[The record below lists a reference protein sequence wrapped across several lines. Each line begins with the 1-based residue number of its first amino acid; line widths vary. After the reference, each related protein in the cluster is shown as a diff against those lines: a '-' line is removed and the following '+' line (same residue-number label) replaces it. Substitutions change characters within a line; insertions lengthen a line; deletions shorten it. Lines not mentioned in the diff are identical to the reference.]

1 MFVSLT
7 LTQSLQRAGIR
18 AGARQA
24 QAYPSQGFEQ
34 AVPARVRYG
43 RQAALLTV
51 KRSHGAAAR
60 RSLFTLRSAGVTEGS
75 MAPDFTLLDQNGE
88 AVTLSKLRGKPVVLA
103 FYPAASSPGCT
114 KELCAFRD
122 DLAAF
127 ESVDAVVLGISSNT
141 VEEQKRFSE
150 AQGYR
155 FRLLADVGG
164 KVRKLY
170 GVPNTL
176 GVLPGRVTYVIDKEG
191 KVVKVHNSQMDF
203 LSHVEEAKRALA
215 LMRS

>member
-1 MFVSLT
+1 MFASSLTTLSVPSFTVGVCSYRGFLRAGRNAVAPDQVSLSSE
-7 LTQSLQRAGIR
+7 SLARAEN
-18 AGARQA
+18 A
-24 QAYPSQGFEQ
+24 
-34 AVPARVRYG
+34 
-43 RQAALLTV
+43 
-51 KRSHGAAAR
+51 
-60 RSLFTLRSAGVTEGS
+60 SLFSLRSASVTEGS
-75 MAPDFTLLDQNGE
+75 IAPDFTLLDQNGE
-88 AVTLSKLRGKPVVLA
+88 AVTLSKLRGQPVVLA

-122 DLAAF
+122 ELADF
-127 ESVDAVVLGISSNT
+127 ESVQAVVLGISSNT
-141 VEEQKRFSE
+141 VEEQKRF
-150 AQGYR
+150 ADTHGYR

-170 GVPNTL
+170 SVPSTL

-203 LSHVEEAKRALA
+203 ASHVAEAKRALA

>member
-34 AVPARVRYG
+34 ALPARVRYG

-127 ESVDAVVLGISSNT
+127 ESVGAVVLGISSNT

>member
-1 MFVSLT
+1 MFASSLT
-7 LTQSLQRAGIR
+7 TLSVPSFTVGVCSYRGFLRAGRTPLHQTRFLFPASRWR
-18 AGARQA
+18 ALRTPVGVSKPDFHR
-24 QAYPSQGFEQ
+24 
-34 AVPARVRYG
+34 
-43 RQAALLTV
+43 ALF
-51 KRSHGAAAR
+51 S
-60 RSLFTLRSAGVTEGS
+60 LRSASVTEGS
-75 MAPDFTLLDQNGE
+75 IAPDFTLLDQNGE
-88 AVTLSKLRGKPVVLA
+88 AVTLSKLRGQPVVLA

-122 DLAAF
+122 ELADF
-127 ESVDAVVLGISSNT
+127 ESVQAVVLGISSNT
-141 VEEQKRFSE
+141 VEEQKRF
-150 AQGYR
+150 ADTHGYR

-170 GVPNTL
+170 SVPSTL

-203 LSHVEEAKRALA
+203 ASHVAEAKRALA